1 MVAGVA
7 GAEALGVAAVF
18 HKAELFVQGKGA
30 GVIGYH
36 IQLQLG
42 VASLAGAVDAGGGE
56 CLANAKAPEFLSDAD
71 AELGAVPLRRQ
82 QDALFF
88 SWMICW

>member
-1 MVAGVA
+1 M
-7 GAEALGVAAVF
+7 GVAAVF
-18 HKAELFVQGKGA
+18 GKAEFFVQGNGA
-30 GVIGYH
+30 GVVGDNV
-36 IQLQLG
+36 QFQLG
-42 VASLAGAVDAGGGE
+42 VAGFARAVDAGGGE

-88 SWMICW
+88 SWMIWW